1 MDLDLRD
8 VFLGRPWKRA
18 VVESRSSK
26 HVACEF
32 LVGGGMLRVARVG
45 LFCVRGTR
53 LRGDAQVGRG
63 LTAQLLLRVRA
74 DKEVLLKI
82 DDNVQ
87 DEHERKGVERCAR
100 EREHDRVKLYSV
112 VLTL

>member
-26 HVACEF
+26 HVAREF
-32 LVGGGMLRVARVG
+32 LVDGGVLRVARVG

-63 LTAQLLLRVRA
+63 LTARLLFRVRVT
-74 DKEVLLKI
+74 KK
-82 DDNVQ
+82 
-87 DEHERKGVERCAR
+87 C
-100 EREHDRVKLYSV
+100 DRR
-112 VLTL
+112 